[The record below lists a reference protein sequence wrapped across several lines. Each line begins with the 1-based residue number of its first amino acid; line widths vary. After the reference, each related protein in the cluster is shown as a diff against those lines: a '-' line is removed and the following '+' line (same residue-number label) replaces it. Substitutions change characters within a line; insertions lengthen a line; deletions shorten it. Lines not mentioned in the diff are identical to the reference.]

1 MQEQL
6 EATNTDRFNY
16 HLKAKALINSKK
28 YFNATKG
35 YPWGSYIDKT
45 VGKICKT
52 AAIETFSYAY
62 VLFLIK
68 KVKKRSSFYSKC
80 FLSEGCGIFLALLW
94 NFCSLFWDRRL
105 KIMHN
110 I

>member
-6 EATNTDRFNY
+6 EATHTDRFKY
-16 HLKAKALINSKK
+16 HLKAMALNNSKK

-62 VLFLIK
+62 V
-68 KVKKRSSFYSKC
+68 C
-80 FLSEGCGIFLALLW
+80 F
-94 NFCSLFWDRRL
+94 
-105 KIMHN
+105 
-110 I
+110 